1 MSCKGK
7 HRVVGSN
14 LLQNCKLRQ
23 KQMRYLLENMSEP
36 DFSLIECN
44 NALEQT
50 FNTSND
56 TLNTA
61 GITFRLLNHQGFGE
75 ARHDSN
81 EKPSWNSVAYFMA
94 CIQGYLPKSL
104 QKKQNPHRLWSVKSF
119 QQNDTQVIAEE
130 TQELLNDMVEW
141 IETLKR
147 KIEDYIT
154 AHYYREGKIQYCEIL
169 KRRFKSEWSE
179 RTEQSVEANIDS
191 PKKIEI
197 CFEGSSEEE
206 I

>member
-1 MSCKGK
+1 MSCKDK
-7 HRVVGSN
+7 HRLTGTN

-50 FNTSND
+50 FNTSSD

-75 ARHDSN
+75 AKHESVA
-81 EKPSWNSVAYFMA
+81 KPSWNSVAYFMA

-104 QKKQNPHRLWSVKSF
+104 QTKQNPHRLWSVKSF

-130 TQELLNDMVEW
+130 TKELLNDMVEW

-179 RTEQSVEANIDS
+179 RTEQSVEADVKADSNINIIVEDYG
-191 PKKIEI
+191 E
-197 CFEGSSEEE
+197 
-206 I
+206 